1 MQVNKLQKKLF
12 LINMTNDTITSISE
26 LYNCFYDKKSYAYT
40 SNLKNNSYKFF
51 SYLDATVEDV
61 IYEDQEVE
69 KDIRTEEF
77 IFKFDKEGHIVL
89 K

>member
-1 MQVNKLQKKLF
+1 MDLQNYHDWIFERQRLLERISFASRKSGLVSKLVQR
-12 LINMTNDTITSISE
+12 T
-26 LYNCFYDKKSYAYT
+26 
-40 SNLKNNSYKFF
+40 NLKNNSYKFF